1 MYTQCKYLS
10 VFLYISAEF
19 THVILSY
26 VSVQRI
32 EVEEVFNLFSRE
44 NQEDDK

>member
-1 MYTQCKYLS
+1 
-10 VFLYISAEF
+10 
-19 THVILSY
+19 

-44 NQEDDK
+44 NQEDDKWKY